1 MERVN
6 HLLQRLLGN
15 QRFKQRYEQ
24 MKRYILEHPDV
35 QPFLRAHERQLSA
48 DAVDRSLMKLHEF
61 IEQHGNCRQCP
72 GLERCPNMLQ
82 GYRPN
87 LVISSGRIEIEYDRC
102 PKKVQYDERK
112 RQESLIQS
120 MFMPREI
127 LRASLSD
134 VDLNDDGRIKAIRF
148 AERFVSE
155 YEPGKKMKGLYLHGS
170 FGVGKTYLLAA
181 IANELAKRNVPSL
194 IVYVPELFREMKHS
208 LQDQT
213 MNEKLDYIKK
223 VPVLMLDDLGAEA
236 MSSWVRDDV
245 LGPILQYRMFENLPT
260 FFTSN
265 FNMQQLSHHLTYS
278 QRGEEEKVK
287 AARIMERIRYLAY
300 PIEITGPNRRE
311 QNI

>member
-48 DAVDRSLMKLHEF
+48 DAVDRSLMKLYEF

-72 GLERCPNMLQ
+72 GLERCNNMLP
-82 GYRPN
+82 GYHPN
-87 LVISSGRIEIEYDRC
+87 LVVNGGRIDVEYDRC
-102 PKKVQYDERK
+102 PKKVQHDERK

-148 AERFVSE
+148 AERFVAE

-181 IANELAKRNVPSL
+181 IANELAKRNVSSL
-194 IVYVPELFREMKHS
+194 IVYVPELFRELKHS

-245 LGPILQYRMFENLPT
+245 FGPILQYRMFENLPT

-265 FNMQQLSHHLTYS
+265 FDMQQLAHHLTYS